1 MNKLTKCSTSI
12 FLLLFL
18 FVCSQPSFSQNADI
32 VGKTTSEEV
41 REQYKIFDIY
51 TKRYS
56 PNSESLKY
64 LAEIQ
69 DSVQIFVLFG
79 TWCHDS
85 KKQIPAFIKT
95 IELAQNPLI
104 NVEYTGVS
112 RKKNE
117 PNEILERWMIKR
129 TPTFIIYRNGQ
140 EYGRIIEEPVHS
152 MEQDL
157 VSILKSETTSE
168 H

>member
-1 MNKLTKCSTSI
+1 MNKFAKCSTPI
-12 FLLLFL
+12 FLFFFL
-18 FVCSQPSFSQNADI
+18 FIYSQPSFSQNADI
-32 VGKTTSEEV
+32 IGKTTAEEV
-41 REQYKIFDIY
+41 REQHKIFDIY
-51 TKRYS
+51 SKRYK

-69 DSVQIFVLFG
+69 DSIQIFVLFG

-85 KKQIPAFIKT
+85 KKQIPAFMKT
-95 IELAQNPLI
+95 IELAKNPLI
-104 NVEYTGVS
+104 KVEYTGVS
-112 RKKNE
+112 RKKKE
-117 PNEILERWMIKR
+117 PIELLERWMIKR

-140 EYGRIIEEPVHS
+140 EYGRIIEEPVQS

-157 VSILKSETTSE
+157 VSILRSEPSSE